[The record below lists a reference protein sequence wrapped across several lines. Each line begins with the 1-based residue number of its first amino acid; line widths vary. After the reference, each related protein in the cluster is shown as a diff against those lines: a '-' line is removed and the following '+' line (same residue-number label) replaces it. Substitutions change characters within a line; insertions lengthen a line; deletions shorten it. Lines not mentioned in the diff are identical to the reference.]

1 MRYITIL
8 AAVPAIVILT
18 VLHLI
23 LCLIMKISGIAG
35 GLIWLALAAFGLLAF
50 ITEQWDQMIGAC
62 VITLA
67 VYLVFFIGSFLV
79 VLCEEIRSRL
89 LKNIR
94 S

>member
-23 LCLIMKISGIAG
+23 LCLIMKFAGMAG

-50 ITEQWDQMIGAC
+50 ITEQWNQMIGAC
-62 VITLA
+62 VIALA
-67 VYLVFFIGSFLV
+67 VYLVICIGSFLT
-79 VLCEEIRSRL
+79 VLCEELRSSLFKSIRS
-89 LKNIR
+89 
-94 S
+94 